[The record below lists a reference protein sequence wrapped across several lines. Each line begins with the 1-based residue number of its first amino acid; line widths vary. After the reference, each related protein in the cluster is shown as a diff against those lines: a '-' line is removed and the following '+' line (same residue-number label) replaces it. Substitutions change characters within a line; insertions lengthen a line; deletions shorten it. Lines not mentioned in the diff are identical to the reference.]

1 MIAALGIVMISCDDD
16 DEGNPADPQPGKIE
30 VTQAYGDS
38 SSIVGRVNQFRE
50 QAGRTLNT
58 APGASSGR
66 REINWDGVP
75 AELISPL
82 LLPAD
87 FFNPTVT
94 SAPDARKR
102 GLVYFPSTAALLVS
116 DRNFTEVD
124 TIFRGQ
130 FKAFS
135 KNKLFSPRGTNISE
149 IRFQLPGSTT
159 AAYVTSFGIIFSDVD
174 NADATMIEAY
184 EGNNLIGTA
193 RAQVA
198 DRNYSFVGLRTNSR
212 RITRIRIMAGNANL
226 AAGVQDGSA
235 RDIVVMD
242 DLIYSEPRAFN

>member
-1 MIAALGIVMISCDDD
+1 MIVFDI
-16 DEGNPADPQPGKIE
+16 PQS
-30 VTQAYGDS
+30 A
-38 SSIVGRVNQFRE
+38 
-50 QAGRTLNT
+50 
-58 APGASSGR
+58 
-66 REINWDGVP
+66 P
-75 AELISPL
+75 AEFNSPL

-87 FFNPTVT
+87 FFNPTAT

-102 GLVYFPSTAALLVS
+102 GLVYFPASALLVS

-124 TIFRGQ
+124 TTFRGQ

-149 IRFQLPGSTT
+149 IRFQVPGSAT
-159 AAYVTSFGIIFSDVD
+159 AAYVTSFGVIFSDVD
-174 NADATMIEAY
+174 NADATVVEAY
-184 EGNNLIGTA
+184 DGNTLIGSA

-198 DRNYSFVGLRTNSR
+198 NRNYSFVGLRSSNR
-212 RITRIRIMAGNANL
+212 RITRIRIVAGNTNL

-242 DLIYSEPRAFN
+242 DLIYSEPRALN